1 VPKALQQQLR
11 NKPSASCS
19 RARQDKTMFQFTF
32 GREFAVVFGAVAIA
46 AAVWAAWLIETPGLM
61 PL

>member
-1 VPKALQQQLR
+1 
-11 NKPSASCS
+11 
-19 RARQDKTMFQFTF
+19 MFQFTF